1 MEIGIPTSA
10 IRIDLAAMVRSETNL
25 KTSYSASWQSYE
37 NAIRLIGRHREMMQS
52 MVGVYE
58 LENYLAAF
66 EASVRREDLKSVVV
80 FK

>member
-10 IRIDLAAMVRSETNL
+10 ITIDLAAMVRSETNL
-25 KTSYSASWQSYE
+25 NTSYSANWQNYE
-37 NAIRLIGRHREMMQS
+37 HAIRLIGRHREMLQS
-52 MVGVYE
+52 MVGIYE

-80 FK
+80 F